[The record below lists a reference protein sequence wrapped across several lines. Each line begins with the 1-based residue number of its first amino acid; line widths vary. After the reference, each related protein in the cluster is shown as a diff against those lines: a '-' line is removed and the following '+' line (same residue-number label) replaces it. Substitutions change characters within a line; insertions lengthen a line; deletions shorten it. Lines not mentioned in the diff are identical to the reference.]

1 MKRILIMGLSGTGK
15 TTFAEQLRKEL
26 SALNKTVLWYNADNI
41 RERYNDWD
49 FSYEGR
55 IRQAKRMK
63 QLADISVSDYVICD
77 FVAPFQEMRDIFDAD
92 YIIWMDTEKSS
103 SYKDTDNIFEKPKNA
118 NYIITSKDNNMLVP
132 YVIKD
137 IFKLK
142 MVKP

>member
-1 MKRILIMGLSGTGK
+1 MGLSGTGK

-63 QLADISVSDYVICD
+63 QLADISISDYVICD

-92 YIIWMDTEKSS
+92 YIVWMNTEKNSD
-103 SYKDTDNIFEKPKNA
+103 YKDTDSIFEPPANA
-118 NYIITSKDNNMLVP
+118 NYILTAKAAEQMVP
-132 YVIKD
+132 YVLKD
-137 IFKLK
+137 ILQQK
-142 MVKP
+142 